1 MNYKIREL
9 NIKSRQEGLKEFRK
23 IGVTSEGAEI
33 MVEKIFPLSL
43 KVRGVNLI
51 AANILKQEMLARG
64 GDVAISRDALMGL
77 REKENKDTKTDVI
90 ILGNIKSIKSLI
102 DKIEGQ
108 QFGLKDLS
116 VELRDYL
123 DRMDKMLNGKELVI
137 ADKKFN
143 MDKDVLIMGILNV
156 TPDSFYDGGYYFEK
170 DKAYRRV
177 DAIVS
182 EGADI
187 IDVGGMSTRPGSL
200 PVAPGEEIERVIPVI
215 EYIKRNYNILISA
228 DTYRSEVAAK
238 AIDAG
243 AHIINDISGLSM
255 DENIARVVAG
265 YGVSVIIMH
274 IKGTPENMQKDPHYE
289 NVIDEIYD
297 YLEDRVSIAV
307 SSGIEPEKIIIDP
320 GIGFGKTLEHNLEV
334 INKIGEFK
342 MMGYPVMIGMSRKSF
357 IGGVLDLPV
366 EERLEGSLAAAVCSV
381 MNGVNI
387 LRVHDVK
394 ETVRAVRVAKSIIS
408 GF

>member
-1 MNYKIREL
+1 MNYKIRAL
-9 NIKSRQEGLKEFRK
+9 NIKNRQEGLKEFKK
-23 IGVTSEGAEI
+23 IGATSEGAEI

-43 KVRGVNLI
+43 KVRGVNPI

-64 GDVAISRDALMGL
+64 GDVVISRDTLIGL
-77 REKENKDTKTDVI
+77 REIENKDTKTDVL
-90 ILGNIKSIKSLI
+90 ILGNINSIKSLI

-108 QFGLKDLS
+108 QFGLKNLAM
-116 VELRDYL
+116 ELRDYL
-123 DRMDKMLNGKELVI
+123 ERLDKMSKRDELVI

-143 MDKDVLIMGILNV
+143 MDRDVLIMGILNV

-200 PVAPGEEIERVIPVI
+200 PVASEEEIERVIPVI
-215 EYIKRNYNILISA
+215 EYIKKNYNILISA
-228 DTYRSEVAAK
+228 DTYRSEVASR

-243 AHIINDISGLSM
+243 AQIINDISGLSIN
-255 DENIARVVAG
+255 ENMSGVIAR

-274 IKGTPENMQKDPHYE
+274 IKGTPENMQKNPHYE

-297 YLEDRVSIAV
+297 YLEDRASMAV
-307 SSGIEPEKIIIDP
+307 SSGIGPEKIIIDP
-320 GIGFGKTLEHNLEV
+320 GIGFGKTLEHNLEI
-334 INKIGEFK
+334 INKISEFK
-342 MMGYPVMIGMSRKSF
+342 MMGYPVMMGMSRKSF

-366 EERLEGSLAAAVCSV
+366 EERLEGSLAAAVYAAI
-381 MNGVNI
+381 NGVNI

-394 ETVRAVRVAKSIIS
+394 ETVRAVKVAKSIVS

>member
-1 MNYKIREL
+1 MNYKIRAL
-9 NIKSRQEGLKEFRK
+9 NIKNRQEGLKEFKK
-23 IGVTSEGAEI
+23 IGATSEGAEI
-33 MVEKIFPLSL
+33 MTAKIFPLSL
-43 KVRGVNLI
+43 KVRGVSPI

-64 GDVAISRDALMGL
+64 GDVAVSIDTLVGL
-77 REKENKDTKTDVI
+77 RDMAKKDTKTDVI
-90 ILGNIKSIKSLI
+90 IQGTIKGVSSLI
-102 DKIEGQ
+102 DKIERQ
-108 QFGLKDLS
+108 QFGLKSLAM
-116 VELRDYL
+116 ELRDYL
-123 DRMDKMLNGKELVI
+123 ERLDKMSKRDELVI

-143 MDKDVLIMGILNV
+143 MDRDVLIMGILNV

-177 DAIVS
+177 DAIVN

-200 PVAPGEEIERVIPVI
+200 PVAPEEEIERVIPVI
-215 EYIKRNYNILISA
+215 EYIKKNYNILISA
-228 DTYRSEVAAK
+228 DTYRSEVASR

-243 AHIINDISGLSM
+243 AQIINDISGLSM
-255 DENIARVVAG
+255 DENMAGVVAR

-274 IKGTPENMQKDPHYE
+274 IKGTPENMQKNPQYE

-297 YLEDRVSIAV
+297 YLEDRASMAV
-307 SSGIEPEKIIIDP
+307 SSGIGPEKIIIDP
-320 GIGFGKTLEHNLEV
+320 GIGFGKTLEHNLEI

-342 MMGYPVMIGMSRKSF
+342 MMGYPVMMGMSRKSF

-366 EERLEGSLAAAVCSV
+366 EERLEGSLAAAVYAV
-381 MNGVNI
+381 INGVNI

-394 ETVRAVRVAKSIIS
+394 ETVRAVKVAKSIVR

>member
-77 REKENKDTKTDVI
+77 REKENKDTRTDVI

-200 PVAPGEEIERVIPVI
+200 PVAPEEEIERVIPVI

-320 GIGFGKTLEHNLEV
+320 GIGFGKTLEHNLEI